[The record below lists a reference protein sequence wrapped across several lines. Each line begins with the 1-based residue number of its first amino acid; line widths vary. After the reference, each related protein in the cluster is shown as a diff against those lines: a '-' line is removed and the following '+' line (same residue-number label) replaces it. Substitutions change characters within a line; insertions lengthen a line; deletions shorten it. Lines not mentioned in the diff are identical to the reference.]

1 MMIDTTRSAAA
12 GGASGPGPATVK
24 ALSAEWP
31 AQAVRR

>member
-1 MMIDTTRSAAA
+1 MMIDTRRSAAA
-12 GGASGPGPATVK
+12 GGAPGPATVK